1 MSAVIA
7 YKDSKIAD
15 KAVEGSLR
23 VSLKESQARTAQLE
37 RSISQFIAKVS
48 AVTFNVDEDEQESWM
63 SNWQRHLANGSIN
76 AIDDAPDDQ

>member
-23 VSLKESQARTAQLE
+23 VSLTDSQARVAQLE

-48 AVTFNVDEDEQESWM
+48 AVTFNVNEADAEPWM
-63 SNWQRHLANGSIN
+63 SQWRARLHSGSIN
-76 AIDDAPDDQ
+76 ATDV

>member
-23 VSLKESQARTAQLE
+23 ASLKESQARTAQLE
-37 RSISQFIAKVS
+37 RSISEFVAKVAS
-48 AVTFNVDEDEQESWM
+48 VTFTVNEADAEPWM
-63 SNWQRHLANGSIN
+63 SQWRARLHSGSIN
-76 AIDDAPDDQ
+76 ATDT